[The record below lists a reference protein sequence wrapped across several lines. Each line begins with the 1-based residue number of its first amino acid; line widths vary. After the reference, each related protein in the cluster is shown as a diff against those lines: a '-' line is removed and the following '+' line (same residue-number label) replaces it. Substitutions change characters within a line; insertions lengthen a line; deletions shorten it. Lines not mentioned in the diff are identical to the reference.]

1 MEDQIAMTL
10 LGVMEQDMSILI
22 AEEAGSSSALR
33 VKHHRRYVNCD
44 HEAAHLRLHHDYFN
58 DDCDYPPPSY
68 FCTWYHMQRSLFLH
82 IMHKLG
88 ETSPYFTER
97 HDGTGHIGLT
107 LLQ

>member
-58 DDCDYPPPSY
+58 DDCDYPSPPIILLY
-68 FCTWYHMQRSLFLH
+68 MV
-82 IMHKLG
+82 
-88 ETSPYFTER
+88 PYAAKSFPT
-97 HDGTGHIGLT
+97 HYA
-107 LLQ
+107 QAW